1 MLGWTRLAKNPKSSL
16 NRAVPIIE
24 AEHHDQGNLHHQ
36 YAIKNLDKPIARYQ
50 SVFRVKAERLG
61 ETDFA
66 FPGLAGA
73 RLNVNGFYITL
84 ITSSSED
91 TSMARFLEKK
101 G

>member
-1 MLGWTRLAKNPKSSL
+1 MIKGIYTTN
-16 NRAVPIIE
+16 I
-24 AEHHDQGNLHHQ
+24 
-36 YAIKNLDKPIARYQ
+36 AIKNLDKPIARYQ

-61 ETDFA
+61 ETDLA